1 MNGATS
7 SASDSTYIIAELGQ
21 NHNGSKDIALAM
33 IDILSEMKLIPDVA
47 KQHSISPDTKLVNAI
62 KTTIRDLDYE
72 LTSEQMLRPYSGRNS
87 FGNTYGEHRLA
98 LELDIY
104 EHIEISRYAKDNGLE
119 FVVTLCAPTLV
130 KHVKDLNPSY
140 IKIASRDLSN
150 LDLLEEVAS
159 TKVRTIIS
167 TGMADLEDIDNALS
181 IFSRCNC
188 EVSILHCTSC
198 YPCPSEAINLRSI
211 PYLIEKY
218 QSNYEIGFSDHSI
231 GILAAPLAVA
241 MGAKIIEKHF
251 TLSHSLRGTDH
262 PGSAAPEGFYRM
274 ARDIRLTERSLGT
287 FSKTS
292 RNKFTDDAA
301 KKLERSLCA
310 ATHLP
315 SGHVLKSEDF
325 ILLSPG
331 NGVKSANKELLTGK
345 TLNRNIAKHETIL
358 LSDVS

>member
-241 MGAKIIEKHF
+241 MGAKIIEKHI
-251 TLSHSLRGTDH
+251 TIDRNMKGTDQK
-262 PGSAAPEGFYRM
+262 GSLALDGLKRM
-274 ARDIRLTERSLGT
+274 IRDIRNIEDSLGKEDM
-287 FSKTS
+287 FISDSVNDS
-292 RNKFTDDAA
+292 RI
-301 KKLERSLCA
+301 KLERSIASNKKLKK
-310 ATHLP
+310 
-315 SGHVLKSEDF
+315 GYVLNEKD
-325 ILLSPG
+325 IKLLSPG
-331 NGVKSANKELLTGK
+331 DGFSWDQRENVIGKKLLKDIDANDIIYKEF
-345 TLNRNIAKHETIL
+345 IA
-358 LSDVS
+358 